1 MNQPKDTRS
10 SFEKAVTG
18 LTEGVNLRL
27 FIAGMAPRSTRAVA
41 DLRNLCSSFGDR
53 CTVEIVDIY
62 ENPRLAR
69 DAQIVAVPTLVRDK
83 PLPRRKLIGDFAD
96 TMKVAQ
102 SLGLQPRE
110 NEGTA

>member
-1 MNQPKDTRS
+1 MSQSKDTQS
-10 SFEKAVTG
+10 GFEQAVAG
-18 LTEGVNLRL
+18 LPEGVNLRL

-41 DLRNLCSSFGDR
+41 ALRNLCNSFGER

-62 ENPRLAR
+62 ENPGLAR
-69 DAQIVAVPTLVRDK
+69 DAQIVAVPTLLRDK

-102 SLGLQPRE
+102 SLGLRPCKE
-110 NEGTA
+110 EGTA